1 MNSIVK
7 MLIHLELPLSNML
20 DLNDL
25 YQQRVATCAENF
37 KKVYLNPVELRQLE
51 LLAAKIVPVKSM
63 EASHRKDGT
72 SELKRFTNGLKGE
85 LAVSKYLKM
94 NIVNM
99 DVGTSGEFDVP
110 DIPGYNVGIKTVEY
124 GHFPIIPKVN
134 TYPQII
140 CICHPTANGVVY
152 ICGLADV
159 ETLTKYQHDDL
170 ILDPNLK
177 MKGTKTGFWGFSQLK
192 EVTLEALEP
201 YKVEADSE
209 PLTEENSTIVPLTT
223 EEKTE

>member
-1 MNSIVK
+1 
-7 MLIHLELPLSNML
+7 ML
-20 DLNDL
+20 DFKDL
-25 YQQRVATCAENF
+25 YQQRVATCAERF
-37 KKVYLNPVELRQLE
+37 KKVYLNPVELREIE
-51 LLAAKIVPVKSM
+51 LLAASMVPVKSM
-63 EASHRKDGT
+63 EASHRKDGA

-85 LAVSKYLKM
+85 LAVSKYLH
-94 NIVNM
+94 M
-99 DVGTSGEFDVP
+99 DIINKDIGISTDFDVP

-159 ETLTKYQHDDL
+159 ETLNKFQHDDL

-201 YKVEADSE
+201 YKVWADPE
-209 PLTEENSTIVPLTT
+209 PLTEENGTIVPMSTVP
-223 EEKTE
+223 KTE